1 MSDSNIGARKKKN
14 IRNHL
19 FIEHGVI
26 NSVLQGNGGCVS
38 LQIYD
43 LVKAFDALW
52 VEDCMNDLWDTLP
65 AHARDDRLGLVF
77 ESCRTNFVAVKTA
90 VGETDRVNIPAI
102 AQQGESMP

>member
-1 MSDSNIGARKKKN
+1 MFSKKIIDKIIYIEKYPLLDENMSDSNIGARKKKN

-19 FIEHGVI
+19 FIVHEVI

-65 AHARDDRLGLVF
+65 ACL
-77 ESCRTNFVAVKTA
+77 
-90 VGETDRVNIPAI
+90 
-102 AQQGESMP
+102 